1 MNDIQKSLRCT
12 LVVRRPDTEELYVNW
27 DPRISTLLHEATKI
41 QQLGFD
47 VPYMTQ
53 LLLNRAPLLLKKRD
67 MVKVSDKH
75 VKSLLCFLLYLK
87 CNWKL
92 KNQGWITVNAFLIS
106 IFFEWFTVL
115 HYCVTV
121 TKIESALPALRK
133 FTSALLP
140 KIK

>member
-67 MVKVSDKH
+67 MVKVIDVWGVDVHSQ
-75 VKSLLCFLLYLK
+75 C
-87 CNWKL
+87 
-92 KNQGWITVNAFLIS
+92 
-106 IFFEWFTVL
+106 
-115 HYCVTV
+115 
-121 TKIESALPALRK
+121 
-133 FTSALLP
+133 
-140 KIK
+140 